1 MGGGEV
7 TQSVKTLGIFLMLTA
22 PSAAAPAPPAVHSF
36 VVAQCSGCHN
46 ATLKRGNLDL
56 VHLPFV
62 PAERD
67 NFAIWTK
74 VHDRVRD
81 GEMPPVRSAS
91 LTRAARE
98 AFLESLSPPL
108 IAADRTR
115 YAASGRSVMRRLNR
129 QEYENTLRDL
139 LGAPWLQIQDM
150 LPEDGVA
157 YKFNKSGE
165 ALDVSHVHMNQYL
178 AAADYAL
185 REVLPQTQSKPVP
198 VTQRFYS
205 RDMNSF
211 FGQIRFPSNERDV
224 YPVVGNTADV
234 EELHRTGRRK
244 PGDPKSPTREIEGMA
259 VVCSSY
265 EPIELHFNKFTAPV
279 SGRYKL
285 RLYANT
291 VWVGPT
297 KGEKWWKPDPE
308 NISAGRTDEPITV
321 YSERPPR
328 QQRWLGRFDVHPQA
342 QTNELDVYL
351 LKGETIRVDAARFF
365 RSRPVTGGWHNPLA
379 TKDGQPGVSFRWLE
393 AEGPIVDQWPS
404 AGPTLM
410 FGNLPYSAGDKGGAV
425 YQSNSPA
432 VDARRL
438 LAAFLKR
445 AYRRPVPEGELER
458 FAKVAD
464 KAMASG
470 YSFTD
475 AMISA
480 YSAVLVSPS
489 FITLEEQP
497 RPPGQLR
504 PGIAAVVFPLEHGA
518 GRRAEATRH
527 LQSPAGP
534 RSAAGAD
541 RTPARGRAGR
551 SASCATFLDY
561 WLDLRKLN
569 NTSPD
574 ENLYPDYYLD
584 DYLVESAGDETRAF
598 FTAMLESNL
607 PARNV
612 VASDFAMLNERLA
625 DLYGIPGV
633 HGSALRRVALPADS
647 VRGGLLTQ
655 ASVLKV
661 TANGTTTSPVLRG
674 VWINERILGRLV
686 PPPPSGVPPVEP
698 DVRGTK
704 TIRDQLAQHR
714 SQTFC
719 KSCHARIDPPGF
731 ALESFDVAGGD
742 REKYRAVGGEGKP
755 AEGVGKNGHLFEFR
769 YALPV
774 DPSGTLP
781 DGRSF
786 ANVREL
792 KNLLLTDE
800 RQIARNLASQL
811 VVYAT
816 GSPVRFGDRPQ
827 LEAILDRARN
837 SGYGTADLI
846 DAVIQSEL
854 FRSK

>member
-1 MGGGEV
+1 MR
-7 TQSVKTLGIFLMLTA
+7 QSVVNLGILLMLA
-22 PSAAAPAPPAVHSF
+22 VPSGAAPVPPAVHSF

-46 ATLKRGNLDL
+46 ATLKQGNLDL
-56 VHLPFV
+56 VHLPFDL
-62 PAERD
+62 AQRD
-67 NFAIWTK
+67 NFAIWAK

-91 LTRAARE
+91 LTRVAQE
-98 AFLESLSPPL
+98 AFLGSLSAPL

-139 LGAPWLQIQDM
+139 LGAPWLQIQEM

-185 REVLPQTQSKPVP
+185 REVLPQTESKPVST
-198 VTQRFYS
+198 TQRFYS

-224 YPVVGNTADV
+224 YPVVGNSADV
-234 EELHRTGRRK
+234 AELHQKGRRK

-259 VVCSSY
+259 VICSSY

-308 NISAGRTDEPITV
+308 NISAGRTNEPITV

-365 RSRPVTGGWHNPLA
+365 RSRPVTGGWRNPLA
-379 TKDGQPGVSFRWLE
+379 TKEGQPGVSFRWLE
-393 AEGPIVDQWPS
+393 AEGPIVGEWPS
-404 AGPTLM
+404 AGPALM
-410 FGNLPYSAGDKGGAV
+410 FGNLPYSAGDKGGAA
-425 YQSNSPA
+425 YQSKSPA
-432 VDARRL
+432 ADVRRL
-438 LAAFLKR
+438 LAVFLKK
-445 AYRRPVPEGELER
+445 AYRRPVPEGEVER

-464 KAMASG
+464 QAMAAG

-480 YSAVLVSPS
+480 YSAVLVSPA
-489 FITLEEQP
+489 FVTLEEQLGHLDSYALASRLSYFLWNTEP
-497 RPPGQLR
+497 DAALMQL
-504 PGIAAVVFPLEHGA
+504 
-518 GRRAEATRH
+518 
-527 LQSPAGP
+527 
-534 RSAAGAD
+534 AAGNRLQD
-541 RTPARGRAGR
+541 PAVLRAQTMRLLEDER
-551 SASCATFLDY
+551 SQRFVTAFLDY

-569 NTSPD
+569 NVSPD

-598 FTAMLESNL
+598 FTAMLRDNL

-633 HGSALRRVALPADS
+633 QGSALRRVALPADS
-647 VRGGLLTQ
+647 VRGGMVTQ

-731 ALESFDVAGGD
+731 ALESFDVAGAG
-742 REKYRAVGGEGKP
+742 REKYRAVGGEGKR

-781 DGRSF
+781 DGRLF
-786 ANVREL
+786 ADVREL
-792 KNLLLTDE
+792 KNLLLADE

-816 GSPVRFGDRPQ
+816 GSPVRFGDRPR
-827 LEAILDRARN
+827 LEAILDRTKN

>member
-1 MGGGEV
+1 V
-7 TQSVKTLGIFLMLTA
+7 TQSVKKLGILLMLA
-22 PSAAAPAPPAVHSF
+22 LPAGAAPMPPAVHSF
-36 VVAQCSGCHN
+36 VMAQCSGCHN
-46 ATLKRGNLDL
+46 ATLKQGNLDL
-56 VHLPFV
+56 VHLPFE
-62 PAERD
+62 PAERA
-67 NFAIWTK
+67 NFAIWAK

-91 LTRAARE
+91 LTPPVRE
-98 AFLESLSPPL
+98 AFLESLSTPL

-115 YAASGRSVMRRLNR
+115 YAVSGRSVIRRLNR

-139 LGAPWLQIQDM
+139 LGAPWLQIQEM

-185 REVLPQTQSKPVP
+185 REVLPQTESKPVP

-342 QTNELDVYL
+342 QANELDVYL

-393 AEGPIVDQWPS
+393 AEGPLVDEWPA
-404 AGPTLM
+404 AGPALM
-410 FGNLPYSAGDKGGAV
+410 FGNLPYTAGDKGGAV
-425 YQSNSPA
+425 YHSVVYQSKSPA
-432 VDARRL
+432 ADARRL

-445 AYRRPVPEGELER
+445 AYRRPVPDGEVER

-464 KAMASG
+464 KAIASG

-480 YSAVLVSPS
+480 YSAVLISPA
-489 FITLEEQP
+489 FVTLEEQP
-497 RPPGQLR
+497 GHLDSYALASRLSYFLWNTEPDATLRQL
-504 PGIAAVVFPLEHGA
+504 AASNRLQDPAVLRA
-518 GRRAEATRH
+518 QTRRLVE
-527 LQSPAGP
+527 
-534 RSAAGAD
+534 D
-541 RTPARGRAGR
+541 GR
-551 SASCATFLDY
+551 SQRFVSAFLDY

-598 FTAMLESNL
+598 FTAMLQSNL

-612 VASDFAMLNERLA
+612 VASDFGMLNERLA
-625 DLYGIPGV
+625 GLYGIPGV
-633 HGSALRRVALPADS
+633 HGSALRRVTLPADS
-647 VRGGLLTQ
+647 VRGGLITQ

-704 TIRDQLAQHR
+704 TIRDQLARHR
-714 SQTFC
+714 SQTLC

-755 AEGVGKNGHLFEFR
+755 AEGVGKNGHLFEFH

-786 ANVREL
+786 ADVREL
-792 KNLLLTDE
+792 KNLLLADE

-816 GSPVRFGDRPQ
+816 GSPVRFGDRPR
-827 LEAILDRARN
+827 LEAILDRAKN